1 MSRSL
6 KLYITGLV
14 GASAIALLL
23 TSFVFAQD
31 PKLVLGTETLVLG
44 MRPEI
49 SIVPSDDP
57 SVLNVLLGL
66 GFWTLI
72 TLFAGALPV
81 RMPRG
86 TLVSVAIAPI
96 LAAMTLGGPVAAG
109 WVALIGTTEV
119 REIRGRVPWYGT
131 AANHA
136 GIVLPTLLGSL
147 LCELVRGNSTD
158 PLRRSRPRWLERL
171 VCSSSTWR

>member
-6 KLYITGLV
+6 KLYLTGLV
-14 GASAIALLL
+14 SCSAIALLL
-23 TSFVFAQD
+23 TGFAFSRD
-31 PKLVLGTETLVLG
+31 TRFILG
-44 MRPEI
+44 MRPQI
-49 SIVPSDDP
+49 SVDP
-57 SVLNVLLGL
+57 NSLTELNVFLGL
-66 GFWTLI
+66 AFWTLI

-109 WVALIGTTEV
+109 WVALVGTTEL
-119 REIRGRVPWYGT
+119 REVRGRVPWYGT

-136 GIVLPTLLGSL
+136 GIVLPAVIGSL
-147 LCELVRGNSTD
+147 CSELIRGNATGEIAIFAATMVGAAVVFT
-158 PLRRSRPRWLERL
+158 LN
-171 VCSSSTWR
+171 